1 MYRLLCVLL
10 CILMSCSDDYQAD
23 QVLTGE
29 EYTQELMLIAPYVIK
44 KPDEFSFEDRFKP
57 INKEYY
63 LNFINETKGRLSRYH
78 KNDSAIFFF
87 FEHKDITSLYDH
99 YRGLGGYLKKDSLD
113 KIYYMNLLY
122 HTPRFTR
129 DEMDRKSIE
138 LFREMV
144 KSGNVNNFIGN
155 SDYIHTPNTDFYY
168 NTTTN
173 RWDYTEHSSWK
184 FLEKARE
191 QSDSV
196 TTN

>member
-1 MYRLLCVLL
+1 VLL
-10 CILMSCSDDYQAD
+10 CILLSCSDDYKTD

-29 EYTQELMLIAPYVIK
+29 AYAQELTAIAPYVIK
-44 KPDEFSFEDRFKP
+44 KPDEFSFEDRFNPLK
-57 INKEYY
+57 KEYY
-63 LNFINETKGRLSRYH
+63 LNFIKETKGELSLYH
-78 KNDSAIFFF
+78 KNDSAAFFF
-87 FEHKDITSLYDH
+87 FEHKDYTSLYDH
-99 YRGLGGYLKKDSLD
+99 YRGLGGYLKKDSLG
-113 KIYYMNLLY
+113 KIHYMNLLY

-144 KSGNVNNFIGN
+144 TSGNVNKFIGN
-155 SDYIHTPNTDFYY
+155 SGYIYTPNQDFYY

-184 FLEKARE
+184 FLEEARE
-191 QSDSV
+191 QSDSI